1 MADLPPFQTLIDEHA
16 AEVMAVLRGAV
27 GREGAEDAF
36 QETFLA
42 ALRAYPSLRD
52 ASNLRGWLVTIAH
65 RKAIDQ
71 HRARGRA
78 PVPVAEVREEAFT
91 DPDPADGDD
100 LERRRRPAAEAA
112 RRGDPALRLRPSPRG
127 DRRGA
132 RLLAGGGAPQPARG
146 TETTTQGDRMT
157 ATVDK
162 PVTKKSL
169 EALRDRAAAEGLLDV
184 AYATAD
190 SPFGTLLLARTPRG
204 LVRLGLPGEDVEAML
219 ADLAGRISPR
229 VLQDPARLDE
239 ERRELDDYF
248 AGRRH
253 AFELPIDWQL
263 SNGFLLRAR
272 QGIAAIPYGETRT
285 YTDLARAAGNE
296 RAVRAAGSACSRNP
310 IPLVVPCHRVLRSDG
325 SLGGYAGGLEMKER
339 LLELEQAP

>member
-1 MADLPPFQTLIDEHA
+1 
-16 AEVMAVLRGAV
+16 
-27 GREGAEDAF
+27 
-36 QETFLA
+36 
-42 ALRAYPSLRD
+42 
-52 ASNLRGWLVTIAH
+52 
-65 RKAIDQ
+65 
-71 HRARGRA
+71 
-78 PVPVAEVREEAFT
+78 
-91 DPDPADGDD
+91 
-100 LERRRRPAAEAA
+100 
-112 RRGDPALRLRPSPRG
+112 
-127 DRRGA
+127 
-132 RLLAGGGAPQPARG
+132 
-146 TETTTQGDRMT
+146 MT
-157 ATVDK
+157 ATIDK

-263 SNGFLLRAR
+263 SGGFLLRAR

-285 YTDLARAAGNE
+285 YTDLARTAGNE